1 MSRQEELN
9 RNLIA
14 AARFGRADM
23 LAELVE
29 NGADVNARDEDG
41 LTALHHAAWKGQLS
55 VVEKLAS
62 LGANLNAQ
70 DRDKGWTAYHW
81 AAEKG
86 HEDVYW
92 LLGRLGANP
101 TIESRFGD
109 TPVNWARK
117 SGYRDIV
124 DMDVKI
130 RTIQLNRKKRLH
142 RKPCPGP

>member
-1 MSRQEELN
+1 MARQQELN
-9 RNLIA
+9 TNLIK

-23 LAELVE
+23 VVDLIN
-29 NGADVNARDEDG
+29 NGADPNARDEDG
-41 LTALHHAAWKGQLS
+41 LTPLHHAAWKGHVS
-55 VVEKLAS
+55 AVEKLA
-62 LGANLNAQ
+62 LNGADLNAQ
-70 DRDKGWTAYHW
+70 DKHKGWTAYHW

-101 TIESRFGD
+101 TIESSYGD

-124 DMDVKI
+124 DMDAKI
-130 RTIQLNRKKRLH
+130 RTLQLNRKRRL
-142 RKPCPGP
+142 RTRMPSP